1 MTTQNPTERSTE
13 MANLNLKVRYQN
25 VEALKPYRGNART
38 HSDKQITQ
46 IAASIGKF
54 GFNNPVL
61 VDGDNRIVAG
71 HGRVAAAK
79 RLGLDNVPTIRLD
92 HLSDGERRAYVIAD
106 NRLAELAGWDR
117 DILRIELQGLAD
129 LDLGFDLEITGFD
142 TAELDLLLD
151 DESGSGAP
159 DPADEIPPPDTGPA
173 LTRPGDIWLMGDHR
187 LLCGDAR
194 NSSSIEQLMAGEIAR
209 MVFTDPPYNVKID
222 GHVGGAGKTKHREFA
237 MATGEMSQ
245 DQFTRFLTDALGHM
259 AGVSCDG
266 AIHFV
271 CMDWRHM
278 SELLAAGTVVYDEL
292 KNLIVWAKTNGGM
305 GTFYRSQHELI
316 FVFKKG
322 QAAHINTFGLGETGR
337 YRTNVWE
344 YPGINTF
351 RNGRDDELAMHP
363 TVKPVALVA
372 DAIKDV
378 SRRGDIV
385 LDAFGGSG
393 TTLIA
398 AEKTGRKARL
408 LELDPIYCDVICRR
422 FQAYTGKPALRAED
436 EVPFAELEARRA
448 ADDEA
453 EPVS

>member
-1 MTTQNPTERSTE
+1 MTSQNPTEMSTE
-13 MANLNLKVRYQN
+13 SVNLELKIRYQN
-25 VEALKPYRGNART
+25 VEALKPYDGNART
-38 HSDKQITQ
+38 HSDKQISL
-46 IAASIGKF
+46 IAASIDNF
-54 GFNNPVL
+54 GFTNPAL

-79 RLGLDNVPTIRLD
+79 RLGMEEVPTIRLD
-92 HLSDGERRAYVIAD
+92 HLSDAERRAYVIAD

-151 DESGSGAP
+151 DDAGATAP
-159 DPADEIPPPDTGPA
+159 DPADEIPPPDLGPA
-173 LTRPGDIWLMGDHR
+173 ITRPGDIWLMGDHR

-194 NSSSIEQLMAGEIAR
+194 NASAIDQLMAGETAR

-237 MATGEMSQ
+237 MAAGEMCQ
-245 DQFTRFLTDALGHM
+245 DEFTRFLTDVLGHM
-259 AGVSCDG
+259 ARVTLDG

-278 SELLAAGTVVYDEL
+278 AELLAAGNTVYDEL

-322 QAAHINTFGLGETGR
+322 RAAHINTFGLGETGR
-337 YRTNVWE
+337 YRTNVWT

-378 SRRGDIV
+378 SRRSDIV
-385 LDAFGGSG
+385 LDTFGGSG

-398 AEKTGRKARL
+398 AEKTGRRARL
-408 LELDPIYCDVICRR
+408 MELDPIYCDVICRR
-422 FQAYTGKPALRAED
+422 FQAYTGEPAQ
-436 EVPFAELEARRA
+436 RA
-448 ADDEA
+448 ADGVGFSDLA
-453 EPVS
+453 ASQDSLDDATVAS

>member
-422 FQAYTGKPALRAED
+422 FQAYTGEPALRAED

-448 ADDEA
+448 AADEA

>member
-1 MTTQNPTERSTE
+1 
-13 MANLNLKVRYQN
+13 
-25 VEALKPYRGNART
+25 
-38 HSDKQITQ
+38 
-46 IAASIGKF
+46 
-54 GFNNPVL
+54 
-61 VDGDNRIVAG
+61 
-71 HGRVAAAK
+71 
-79 RLGLDNVPTIRLD
+79 
-92 HLSDGERRAYVIAD
+92 VIAD

-117 DILRIELQGLAD
+117 DILRIELQGLAE

-151 DESGSGAP
+151 DEARAAAP
-159 DPADEIPPPDTGPA
+159 DPADEIPPPDPGRA
-173 LTRPGDIWLMGDHR
+173 ITRPGDIWLMGDHR
-187 LLCGDAR
+187 LLCADAR
-194 NSSSIEQLMAGEIAR
+194 DASAIGQLMVGETAR
-209 MVFTDPPYNVKID
+209 MVFTDPPYNVKIG
-222 GHVGGAGKTKHREFA
+222 GHVGGAGKIKHREFA
-237 MATGEMSQ
+237 MAAGEMSQ
-245 DQFTRFLTDALGHM
+245 DEFTRFLTEVLGHM
-259 AGVSCDG
+259 SDATCDG

-278 SELLAAGTVVYDEL
+278 AELQAAGNAVYDEL

-322 QAAHINTFGLGETGR
+322 RATHINNFGLGETGR
-337 YRTNVWE
+337 YRTNVWT

-363 TVKPVALVA
+363 TAKPVALVA

-378 SRRGDIV
+378 SRRGNIV

-408 LELDPIYCDVICRR
+408 LELDPVYCDVICRR
-422 FQAYTGKPALRAED
+422 FQAYTGEPALRAED
-436 EVPFAELEARRA
+436 GVPFSELEANTE
-448 ADDEA
+448 DA
-453 EPVS
+453 EVAS

>member
-1 MTTQNPTERSTE
+1 MTELLIEP
-13 MANLNLKVRYQN
+13 ANMDLKVRYQN
-25 VEALKPYRGNART
+25 VEALKPYTGNART
-38 HSDKQITQ
+38 HSNKQIAQ

-71 HGRVAAAK
+71 HGRVAAAR
-79 RLGLDNVPTIRLD
+79 RLGFREVPTIRLD
-92 HLSDGERRAYVIAD
+92 HLSDAERRAYVIAD

-117 DILRIELQGLAD
+117 EILRIELQGLAD
-129 LDLGFDLEITGFD
+129 LELGFELEITGFD

-151 DESGSGAP
+151 DEAGAAIP
-159 DPADEIPPPDTGPA
+159 DPADEIPPPDPGPA
-173 LTRPGDIWLMGDHR
+173 ITRPGDIWLMGDHR

-194 NSSSIEQLMAGEIAR
+194 EFSAIKRLMEGETAR

-237 MATGEMSQ
+237 MAAGEMSQ
-245 DQFTRFLTDALGHM
+245 EEFTGFLTAVLGHM
-259 AGVSCDG
+259 ADISCDG

-278 SELLAAGTVVYDEL
+278 AELLAAGNAVYDEL

-316 FVFKKG
+316 FAFKKG
-322 QAAHINTFGLGETGR
+322 RGAHINNFGLGETGR
-337 YRTNVWE
+337 YRTNVWT

-351 RNGRDDELAMHP
+351 RNGREDELAMHP

-378 SRRGDIV
+378 SKRGDIV

-398 AEKTGRKARL
+398 AQKTGRKARL
-408 LELDPIYCDVICRR
+408 LELDPVYCDVICRR
-422 FQAYTGKPALRAED
+422 FQVYTGMPALRAED
-436 EVPFAELEARRA
+436 GVAFSELEAGLHSTE
-448 ADDEA
+448 DA
-453 EPVS
+453 EVGS

>member
-1 MTTQNPTERSTE
+1 MNAQIPAVRPTDLARPD
-13 MANLNLKVRYQN
+13 LKVRYQH
-25 VEALKPYRGNART
+25 VEALKPYDQNART
-38 HSDKQITQ
+38 HSAKQIAQ

-61 VDGDNRIVAG
+61 VDIDNRIIAG

-79 RLGLDNVPTIRLD
+79 RLGLAKVPTIRLD
-92 HLSDGERRAYVIAD
+92 HLSDAERRAYVIAD

-117 DILRIELQGLAD
+117 EILQIELQGLANLD
-129 LDLGFDLEITGFD
+129 LDFDLEITGFD

-151 DESGSGAP
+151 DEVSSAAP
-159 DPADEIPPPDTGPA
+159 DPADAIPPPGPGPA
-173 LTRPGDIWLMGDHR
+173 ITRPGDLWVLGDHR

-194 NSSSIEQLMAGEIAR
+194 DEAAVQRLMNRETAR

-222 GHVGGAGKTKHREFA
+222 GHVGGAGKTKHREFV
-237 MATGEMSQ
+237 MAAGEISQ
-245 DQFTRFLTDALGHM
+245 DQFTRFLTESLGNM
-259 AGVSCDG
+259 TDVSCDG

-278 SELLAAGTVVYDEL
+278 TELLAAGHAVYDEL

-322 QAAHINTFGLGETGR
+322 RAAHINTFGLGETGR
-337 YRTNVWE
+337 YRTNVWD
-344 YPGINTF
+344 YPGVNTF
-351 RNGRDDELAMHP
+351 RNGREDELAMHP

-385 LDAFGGSG
+385 LDSFGGSG

-398 AEKTGRKARL
+398 AEKAGRKARL
-408 LELDPIYCDVICRR
+408 LEIDPTYCDVICRR
-422 FQAYTGKPALRAED
+422 FQGYTGVAALRAED
-436 EVPFAELEARRA
+436 AVPFSTFDQGRSA
-448 ADDEA
+448 AKDT
-453 EPVS
+453 EPLS